1 MGPAMKAILLG
12 LLAMIA
18 VMAVGLGLLV
28 YVVFPLVLPPVPTW
42 GGLLGAVG
50 MACVVG
56 FVGSVAGGLVESESR
71 LRR

>member
-1 MGPAMKAILLG
+1 MRAILLG
-12 LLAMIA
+12 LAAMIV
-18 VMAVGLGLLV
+18 VMAAGFGLLA

-56 FVGSVAGGLVESESR
+56 FVVGFVGSVVGGLVESESR